1 MPASGISIRTFDGH
15 VNGVSCIAISLDGKI
30 IISGSLEKLIVHNV
44 DDGTIFREIEAHA
57 DNINSVAFNKD
68 GSLLASGSDDC
79 VCKVWKV
86 GDWSV

>member
-1 MPASGISIRTFDGH
+1 M
-15 VNGVSCIAISLDGKI
+15 NGVSCIAISLDGKI

-86 GDWSV
+86 SDWSVLNEIEHPHYVV